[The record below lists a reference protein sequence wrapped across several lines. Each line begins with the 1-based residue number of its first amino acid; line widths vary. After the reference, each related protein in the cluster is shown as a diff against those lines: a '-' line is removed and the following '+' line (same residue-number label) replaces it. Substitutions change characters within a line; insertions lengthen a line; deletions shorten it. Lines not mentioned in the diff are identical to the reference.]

1 VTQDA
6 LLDNLR
12 DIHLPPVP
20 PGSAVQ
26 IFAPEPFLV
35 LAVIALCV
43 FGTWYRRKKRWL
55 RAARTQLFRFEAAL
69 VNVQE
74 PASFSEDQWTCLV
87 DLATDVA
94 RRTQAARLP
103 DYVFWSPERAG
114 RAEHQALLDYLRRT
128 LTVRT

>member
-1 VTQDA
+1 MRAHRVGERPRSSPIGLEHRRVRFSLLARGRWGDVVSGVTPYSGITGVRREA
-6 LLDNLR
+6 G
-12 DIHLPPVP
+12 PVVP
-20 PGSAVQ
+20 DEPRVNSSVAGS
-26 IFAPEPFLV
+26 
-35 LAVIALCV
+35 
-43 FGTWYRRKKRWL
+43 
-55 RAARTQLFRFEAAL
+55 
-69 VNVQE
+69 E
-74 PASFSEDQWTCLV
+74 PASFSEDQWTRLV